1 MIIKKPNNNHIEIA
15 IDFLDGT
22 NELVKN
28 GTIDRTF
35 KSYISSFGGSI
46 IQSGLMGTL
55 MTFEANKN
63 KVKIINAL
71 FEIYNRNFT
80 ENKIEKPEVNS
91 YFYKIIKSKSETE
104 KKEIRNKLVDM
115 AVALKLAMR
124 CFETQDNNSY
134 NDENNGKQ

>member
-1 MIIKKPNNNHIEIA
+1 MIIKKPNNNHIEKA
-15 IDFLDGT
+15 IDFLDGA
-22 NELVKN
+22 NDLVKN
-28 GTIDRTF
+28 RTIDSTF

-71 FEIYNRNFT
+71 FAIYNLNFS
-80 ENKIEKPEVNS
+80 ENIIERTNGS
-91 YFYKIIKSKSETE
+91 FYRTIKSKSESE

-115 AVALKLAMR
+115 AVALKLAVR
-124 CFETQDNNSY
+124 CFETKDNNSN
-134 NDENNGKQ
+134 NDETNE

>member
-1 MIIKKPNNNHIEIA
+1 MIIKKPNNIFIEKA
-15 IDFLDGT
+15 IDFLD
-22 NELVKN
+22 NSNDLVK
-28 GTIDRTF
+28 GGKIDSTY

-63 KVKIINAL
+63 KEKIINAL
-71 FEIYNRNFT
+71 FVVYNLNFQ
-80 ENKIEKPEVNS
+80 ENPINKTNGS
-91 YFYKIIKSKSETE
+91 YYRTITTKTDNE

-124 CFETQDNNSY
+124 CFETNDSNSN
-134 NDENNGKQ
+134 NDETHE

>member
-15 IDFLDGT
+15 IDFLDGI
-22 NELVKN
+22 NDLVKN

-71 FEIYNRNFT
+71 FATYNKSFSL
-80 ENKIEKPEVNS
+80 NKIEKTDGS
-91 YFYKIIKSKSETE
+91 YFRTIKSKSEIE
-104 KKEIRNKLVDM
+104 KKDIRNKLIDM
-115 AVALKLAMR
+115 AVALKLAVR
-124 CFETQDNNSY
+124 CFETKDNNSN
-134 NDENNGKQ
+134 NDKPNEQQ